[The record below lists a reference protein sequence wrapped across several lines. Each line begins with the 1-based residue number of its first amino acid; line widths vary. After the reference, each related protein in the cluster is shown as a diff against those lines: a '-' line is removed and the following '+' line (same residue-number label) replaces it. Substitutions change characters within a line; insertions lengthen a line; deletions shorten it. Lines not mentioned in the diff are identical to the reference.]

1 MIRYVYLST
10 EPLFPLDKGNKEST
24 TALNKKPSKDDAL
37 EALDFIINV
46 LKEHEKDLDRLINE
60 LGVITEK
67 IGDKGENSEKIERVE
82 NRLSL
87 IQTELTELIKFLSV
101 PGEKPPAALA
111 KAQAEVQAKTET
123 TQPAFARGPPVI
135 VRCRQWEDFRLLA
148 QGADTVSFLYKDAE
162 KSFQADALKNG
173 RVLTF
178 NGVLPESVRLLK
190 TWLARE
196 LGTAEGRIFEGV
208 LAIG

>member
-1 MIRYVYLST
+1 LT
-10 EPLFPLDKGNKEST
+10 Q
-24 TALNKKPSKDDAL
+24 KKPSKNDAL
-37 EALDFIINV
+37 EALDFIIAV

-60 LGVITEK
+60 LGIITEK
-67 IGDKGENSEKIERVE
+67 LGDKGEHSEKIERVE

-87 IQTELTELIKFLSV
+87 IQTELTELIKFLSI
-101 PGEKPPAALA
+101 PGEKPPTALMQA
-111 KAQAEVQAKTET
+111 QAQTQAEVQTKTET
-123 TQPAFARGPPVI
+123 TQQTAFMRGPPVI
-135 VRCRQWEDFRLLA
+135 VRCRQWEDFKLLA

-190 TWLARE
+190 VWLARE
-196 LGTAEGRIFEGV
+196 LGTQENRIFEGV

>member
-1 MIRYVYLST
+1 M
-10 EPLFPLDKGNKEST
+10 
-24 TALNKKPSKDDAL
+24 NKKPSKDDAL

-82 NRLSL
+82 EHLSL
-87 IQTELTELIKFLSV
+87 IQTELTELIKFLSI
-101 PGEKPPAALA
+101 PGDKPPAALA
-111 KAQAEVQAKTET
+111 QVQAKAQELAQMQAKAQAQAQQTET
-123 TQPAFARGPPVI
+123 EVTPSFIRGPPVI
-135 VRCRQWEDFRLLA
+135 VRCKQWDDFKLLA
-148 QGADTVSFLYKDAE
+148 SEADTISFLYKDAE

-173 RVLTF
+173 RVLTY
-178 NGVLPESVRLLK
+178 NGALPENVRLLK
-190 TWLARE
+190 AWLARE